1 MAATQTPQH
10 HHLAEDENEDDMT
23 NGDGEQGS
31 GGDVSRDLD
40 TDEHI
45 KDPVEDRRT
54 LAERN
59 ERLHDQLKVIIDFN
73 IENSQSLK
81 FINIL
86 GIERRSSSVSWWHQG
101 DCQR

>member
-1 MAATQTPQH
+1 MLATQTPQH
-10 HHLAEDENEDDMT
+10 HHLAEVENDNEEEMT
-23 NGDGEQGS
+23 NGDADQGS

-59 ERLHDQLKVIIDFN
+59 ERLHDQLKVNFDGLSNFLEEFSFKSLLKLSLIQN
-73 IENSQSLK
+73 LIENFLLSIS
-81 FINIL
+81 
-86 GIERRSSSVSWWHQG
+86 
-101 DCQR
+101 